1 MKFKNFTLILAMLF
15 SASLLNAQDSGDS
28 TMMMSPSDYKTWN
41 LGLDLGLSKSY
52 GDIRQYNFNPTFQ
65 EEGDLSYNFGL
76 HLTKSLSP
84 VFGIKARFS
93 FSQLG
98 GSLIGRDVVEDRNR
112 LKELANGIIGNP
124 NPGEPNR
131 VDEEDAVYYDAN
143 VYSGS
148 LNLIMNFSNL
158 GFFKKQSTKPRKWL
172 FYGMAGVGVMN
183 YDTEVRYLLDGNLNP
198 GRQKDDV
205 LVPNRLVRQED
216 EDLEAIFPAGLGIK
230 YNVSPRV
237 DIGFEGNYILTTTD
251 LLDGVALTPSSV
263 DKYGTLGFTVNF
275 KLGKQSGDLLEWANP
290 REDMFAKVDALEEK
304 INMVDE
310 KLTDHINKTDTDGDG
325 IPDVNDKE
333 PYSLFGAEVDSN
345 GMSKDS
351 DGDGVPDGLDKEPD
365 TPKGELVNFQGI
377 AIKKTDDGATG
388 SLTKDDVRNSILT
401 DAAYFPS
408 VFFVTNSAQVR
419 STSMEQLVRVA
430 IAMQKNSDLKISLT
444 GHADKRGSESYNE
457 RLAERRAE
465 AVKAYLIRNLGID
478 ESRIST
484 NGKGEVDPLSPT
496 MYSINRR
503 VDIQGM

>member
-1 MKFKNFTLILAMLF
+1 MKFKNFTLILALLF
-15 SASLLNAQDSGDS
+15 SASLLNAQDSSDS
-28 TMMMSPSDYKTWN
+28 TTMMSPSDYKTWN
-41 LGLDLGLSKSY
+41 LGLDLGISKSY
-52 GDIRQYNFNPTFQ
+52 GDIRQYNFNPSFQ
-65 EEGDLSYNFGL
+65 PEGDLSYNFGL

-84 VFGIKARFS
+84 VFGIKGRFS
-93 FSQLG
+93 FTQLG
-98 GSLIGRDVVEDRNR
+98 GSLIGRDAED
-112 LKELANGIIGNP
+112 
-124 NPGEPNR
+124 
-131 VDEEDAVYYDAN
+131 DAVLTAMGENDAIYYDAN

-148 LNLIMNFSNL
+148 LNLIINFSNL
-158 GFFKKQSTKPRKWL
+158 GFFKRQSDKPRKWL
-172 FYGMAGVGVMN
+172 FYGTAGAGVMS
-183 YDTEVRYLLDGNLNP
+183 YDTEVRYLLTGNPNKPKDSEVTGNP
-198 GRQKDDV
+198 KVQ
-205 LVPNRLVRQED
+205 QEN
-216 EDLEAIFPAGLGIK
+216 EDLEAIYPAGLGIK
-230 YNVSPRV
+230 YNVSPRF
-237 DIGFEGNYILTTTD
+237 DIGLEGNYVLTTSD
-251 LLDGVALTPSSV
+251 LIDGVFLEQSSV
-263 DKYGTLGFTVNF
+263 DKYATVAFTLNF

-365 TPKGELVNFQGI
+365 TPKGELVNFQGM
-377 AIKKTDDGATG
+377 AIKQTPSDGGTGGPSTDEIRNMIVTDG
-388 SLTKDDVRNSILT
+388 
-401 DAAYFPS
+401 AYFPS

-430 IAMQKNSDLKISLT
+430 IAMQKNSGLKISLT

-465 AVKAYLIRNLGID
+465 AVKAYLVRNLGID

>member
-41 LGLDLGLSKSY
+41 LGLDLGISKSY
-52 GDIRQYNFNPTFQ
+52 GDIRQYNFNPSFQ
-65 EEGDLSYNFGL
+65 EQGDLSYNFGL

-84 VFGIKARFS
+84 VFGVKARFS

-98 GSLIGRDVVEDRNR
+98 GSLIGRDPVADDTK
-112 LKELANGIIGNP
+112 LAELGANIISGAIAQ
-124 NPGEPNR
+124 
-131 VDEEDAVYYDAN
+131 EDAVYYDAN

-148 LNLIMNFSNL
+148 LNLIVNFSNL
-158 GFFKKQSTKPRKWL
+158 GFFKRQSTKPRKWL
-172 FYGMAGVGVMN
+172 FYGMAGIGVMN
-183 YDTEVRYLLDGNLNP
+183 YDTELKYLLAGSVNP
-198 GRQKDDV
+198 AKQKDAV
-205 LVPNRLVRQED
+205 LVPNRIVSQEN

-237 DIGFEGNYILTTTD
+237 DIGFEGNYVLTTTD
-251 LLDGVALTPSSV
+251 VLDGVALTPSSV

-275 KLGKQSGDLLEWANP
+275 KLGKQSGDLLEWSNP
-290 REDMFAKVDALEEK
+290 REDMFAKIDALEEK
-304 INMVDE
+304 INKVDE
-310 KLTDHINKTDTDGDG
+310 ALTDHINKADTDGDG

-365 TPKGELVNFQGI
+365 TPKGELVNFQGM
-377 AIKKTDDGATG
+377 AIKSSSTPTEGTG
-388 SLTKDDVRNSILT
+388 GLTEKDVTNAILT
-401 DAAYFPS
+401 DGAYFPS

-430 IAMQKNSDLKISLT
+430 IAMQKNPDLKVSLT

-457 RLAERRAE
+457 KLATRRAE
-465 AVKAYLIRNLGID
+465 AVKSYLVRNLGID
-478 ESRIST
+478 ASRVST
-484 NGKGEVDPLSPT
+484 VAKGEVSPLSPT